1 MHDIKKIIES
11 AKETLSIEFK
21 REWYWNSSQESKNRI
36 NWDEFLK
43 DFTALCNVLDDN
55 KYFIIGVSDD
65 SNNFFNYFEDS
76 NQKKLN
82 FFNRDFDEI
91 KNQIIK
97 NLLNSFECYYF
108 ENELLADEKV
118 ILQKNII
125 FNIVE
130 MENKQILVIKINQ
143 FPFLLRLQNGR
154 DLKKYREKSILIRTI
169 NSDGP
174 GCTVLDEEEKEKY
187 QEYFDI
193 IYHKHKMLS
202 SKNTIKDMVE
212 AYARFLYNRY
222 NVSLEHKHNIA
233 YSNSDFFEIYSI
245 TQNDKYLEIFI
256 YFSKYTS
263 IQKVLENEVLNKHIF
278 ILKKFQEVYVIF
290 EEQRDFK
297 RIVSKIKVDTIS
309 VDNDKI
315 SILKKEIKY
324 FYSSTQFIEK
334 TIYDQIKNDIE
345 NEVLFQKNFSGVFV
359 NPLINDSDIDIIS
372 TMKEWIKTKNSPM
385 FALIGAGGVGKT
397 TIAKKFCSL
406 IENDIIFID
415 SKDLISNLKY
425 IGSLNSIYDFVKLF
439 IKSQDEIHIDEN
451 YFNEELIN
459 ILVDSGKL
467 LIVIDGLDE
476 VILNYPNFNLNSFIK
491 TIYNNCIDNLG
502 KTKVLLTIRD
512 TFWKKSYEK
521 NIESFIVNGFD
532 INKSKEYFK
541 QKIKNEKLVTKAL
554 TLLQTNLKDE
564 KLFSPFILEVIS
576 LAVENKISTENI
588 NSDFISRDIFIDN
601 LIYHICNREI
611 IKFPN
616 IHNENIDEQIKF
628 FIKMAIE
635 YNGEITLKQLFSV
648 FDESTAAAY
657 EAHVLLSLDGEI
669 LSFKFDILV
678 EYFKMLNIIQVIN
691 KNINNYQESL
701 LGDGN
706 NILCKQV
713 YLDNQNLIRIK
724 SDIEGVKFLYI
735 QMLDQLDS
743 MEVVVKYQYIYS
755 FVLSMALRL
764 TPKQDRQTNTDLIK
778 EILMKKEKCIGL
790 YLSNNHLYDKYLFNF
805 DDIKFEYSY
814 IDYRYFGD
822 SNFNNKTMF
831 YNSFIQGD
839 YDVKYNFAE
848 NNFHTSSILSDSMK
862 KILEVKEVDILEK
875 SKKVKGNIE
884 DILKKFYRHS
894 FHTIKK
900 ERLKNIDDSILKF
913 LIKEEIIIKQ
923 YVTTSNKRKEESFTI
938 NIKYQNDIE
947 MILNDQVK
955 DLKLIH
961 DLMEKYINN

>member
-21 REWYWNSSQESKNRI
+21 REWYWNSSQEDKNRI
-36 NWDEFLK
+36 SWDEFLK
-43 DFTALCNVLDDN
+43 DFTALCNVLDDS

-76 NQKKLN
+76 SQKKLN
-82 FFNRDFDEI
+82 FFNRDLDEI

-97 NLLNSFECYYF
+97 KLLTSFECYYF
-108 ENELLADEKV
+108 ENELLDDEKG

-125 FNIVE
+125 FNTVE
-130 MENKQILVIKINQ
+130 IEKKQILVIKINQ
-143 FPFLLRLQNGR
+143 FPFLLRLQRDR

-187 QEYFDI
+187 QEYFNR

-202 SKNTIKDMVE
+202 SKNTIKDMIE
-212 AYARFLYNRY
+212 AYAKFLYNRY
-222 NVSLEHKHNIA
+222 NVSLEHEHDIA

-263 IQKVLENEVLNKHIF
+263 IQKVLENEILNKYIS
-278 ILKKFQEVYVIF
+278 ILKKYQGVYVVF
-290 EEQRDFK
+290 EEERNFK
-297 RIVSKIKVDTIS
+297 RIASKIKVDTIS

-334 TIYDQIKNDIE
+334 TIYNQIKNDIE
-345 NEVLFQKNFSGVFV
+345 NEVLFQKSFSGVFV
-359 NPLINDSDIDIIS
+359 NPLINDKDIDIIS
-372 TMKEWIKTKNSPM
+372 IMKEWIKTKNSPM
-385 FALIGAGGVGKT
+385 FALIGEGGVGKT
-397 TIAKKFCSL
+397 TIAKKFCSQ

-425 IGSLNSIYDFVKLF
+425 VGSLNSIYDFVKLF
-439 IKSQDEIHIDEN
+439 IKSQDEINIDEN

-467 LIVIDGLDE
+467 LILIDGLDE
-476 VILNYPNFNLNSFIK
+476 VILNYSNFDLNSFIK
-491 TIYNNCIDNLG
+491 TIYNNCMDNLG
-502 KTKVLLTIRD
+502 KTKVLFTIRD
-512 TFWKKSYEK
+512 TFWKKDYEK

-541 QKIKNEKLVTKAL
+541 QKITNNKLVTKAL
-554 TLLQTNLKDE
+554 ELLETNLRDE

-576 LAVENKISTENI
+576 LAVENKISKENI
-588 NSDFISRDIFIDN
+588 NSDYICRDIFIDN

-616 IHNENIDEQIKF
+616 IHNENIDKQIKF

-635 YNGEITLKQLFSV
+635 YNGEITLKQLFSL
-648 FDESTAAAY
+648 FDTSTAEAY

-669 LSFKFDILV
+669 LSLKFDILV
-678 EYFKMLNIIQVIN
+678 EYFKMLNIIKVIN
-691 KNINNYQESL
+691 ENINNYQESL
-701 LGDGN
+701 LENGN

-724 SDIEGVKFLYI
+724 SDINDVKFLYV

-743 MEVVVKYQYIYS
+743 MEMVEKYQYIYS
-755 FVLSMALRL
+755 FVLSIALRL
-764 TPKQDRQTNTDLIK
+764 TPKQDRQINTELIK
-778 EILMKKEKCIGL
+778 EILMKNEECIGL
-790 YLSNNHLYDKYLFNF
+790 CLSNNHLYDKFLFNF

-814 IDYRYFGD
+814 IDYKYFGD
-822 SNFNNKTMF
+822 SHFNNKTMF
-831 YNSFIQGD
+831 CNSFIQGH
-839 YDVKYNFAE
+839 YDVKYNFSE

-862 KILEVKEVDILEK
+862 KILEVKEVDILDK
-875 SKKVKGNIE
+875 NKKVKGNIG

-894 FHTIKK
+894 FQIIKK

-938 NIKYQNDIE
+938 NTKYQNDIE
-947 MILNDQVK
+947 MILNNQVK
-955 DLKLIH
+955 DLKLIN